1 MTRRPPSRG
10 TPSPSTRPSTEG
22 IAVSSHTPARNDEGA
37 TSRVRLAAVLVW
49 GTLVT
54 AVLAVVPLALRDRLP
69 DPLAAHWSGGS
80 TPDGHLSLTGDLLAG
95 LLLWGVVWAALIG
108 FALHRTVLST
118 RLGRAYWWGF
128 FAGWPV
134 FVLGV
139 QGLTLFANLG
149 VADWRRAVLPGWT
162 VVVVIGS
169 AGVAGVLAGLL
180 GRGAPDKPREHPR
193 PPSLRLRPG
202 RRAVWVGR
210 TVNPWLVGLS
220 TVSLLGAL
228 VVGALGAL
236 GTLNAEAL
244 GIGLLVLVP
253 VTLLGLGT
261 ASVGVRVDQEGLRV
275 GFGPFG
281 RPSRHT
287 PIDQIESAWA
297 ERRTPAQVGGWGLRA
312 LPGTRGVTLMLRG
325 GDCLVVRR
333 VTGGEFAVSVDDAE
347 RGAALLNAY
356 RAEAVS

>member
-1 MTRRPPSRG
+1 MTRRPSSRAN
-10 TPSPSTRPSTEG
+10 PSPSPQPSTEET
-22 IAVSSHTPARNDEGA
+22 AMPSRTPAREEA
-37 TSRVRLAAVLVW
+37 TTSRLRATAALVW
-49 GTLVT
+49 GAFVT
-54 AVLAVVPLALRDRLP
+54 AVLVAVPLVLRDRLP
-69 DPLAAHWSGGS
+69 DPLAVHWNGGS
-80 TPDGHLSLTGDLLAG
+80 TPDRHLSFTGDLLAG

-108 FALHRTVLST
+108 FALHRTALST
-118 RLGRAYWWGF
+118 RLGRAHWWGF
-128 FAGWPV
+128 LAGWPV
-134 FVLGV
+134 FALGV
-139 QGLTLFANLG
+139 QGLTLYANLD
-149 VADWRRAVLPGWT
+149 VADWRRAVLPGWA
-162 VVVVIGS
+162 VVVVLGS

-180 GRGAPDKPREHPR
+180 GRGAPDEPRERPR

-210 TVNPWLVGLS
+210 TTNPWLVGLS
-220 TVSLLGAL
+220 TVALLGVL

-236 GTLNAEAL
+236 GILDGGTL

-253 VTLLGLGT
+253 TTLLGLGT

-281 RPSRHT
+281 RPARHT

-297 ERRTPAQVGGWGLRA
+297 ERRTPTEVGGWGLRA
-312 LPGTRGVTLMLRG
+312 RPGIRGVTLMLRG
-325 GDCLVVRR
+325 GECLVVRR
-333 VTGGEFAVSVDDAE
+333 VTGGEFAVSVGDAE